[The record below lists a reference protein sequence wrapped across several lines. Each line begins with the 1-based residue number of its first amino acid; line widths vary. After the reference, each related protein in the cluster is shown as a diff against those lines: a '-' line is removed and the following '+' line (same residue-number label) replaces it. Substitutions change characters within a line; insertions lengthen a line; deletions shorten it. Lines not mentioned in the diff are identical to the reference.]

1 MTRRH
6 LLVLGLLLLAAPRA
20 RADLFS
26 PGDLA
31 KAHATVEGIANC
43 TKCHPK
49 GQQLSQEACIVCH
62 EELRGRLAESR
73 GYHGRL
79 KGKDRDCWACH
90 HEHQGRDFAMLD
102 WTAGGNAG
110 GKKGFD
116 HARTGY
122 PLKGKHAGVDCEKCH
137 DRRLIADPVVKSMLE
152 KQPTRTT
159 MLGAPVA
166 CASCHAD
173 EHRGQVGTDC
183 QKCHTEASWKPATQF
198 DHAKTGYPLLGRHQ
212 KVACDKCH
220 VKVADP
226 VEHTGLLKPKNRTF
240 LKMKPVQHQNCLDCH
255 KDPHQ
260 NRFGEDCKKC
270 HTEADW
276 KLIVTGATEARS
288 FHDKTRYKLEGAHA
302 SVTCKAC
309 HGPNPGVPAQFKD
322 LPFAHCT
329 DCHVDAHAGQMK
341 RRAPDGGRCERCHT
355 VQSFEAV
362 RFGPEEHAKESRY
375 PLEGAH
381 KVVAC
386 AACHVSDPR
395 VGDRFPTAAREELQ
409 RRGRPVR
416 VALAVYNFAG
426 DLTRCETCHADPHH
440 GQFDKRA
447 AGKGCTACHEL
458 ASFTKTKFDHAKD
471 TKFPLEGK
479 HLKTACASC
488 HPTVRGAQGAI
499 QVKYAGVETACAGC
513 HADVHGAQFA
523 PRASEVTDCARCHSA
538 EDWKKALR
546 FRHEPPFTEFK
557 LVGKHVKV
565 KCEAC
570 HPEAREV
577 KLAGE
582 VKLRKYRKVPVTC
595 QGCHV
600 DFHKGAFRG
609 YEP

>member
-1 MTRRH
+1 VTRRH
-6 LLVLGLLLLAAPRA
+6 LLLLGLLLLAAPRA

-26 PGDLA
+26 PGELT
-31 KAHATVEGIANC
+31 KAHATVEGLANC

-62 EELRGRLAESR
+62 EELRGRLAENR

-79 KGKDRDCWACH
+79 KGKERDCWTCH

-102 WTAGGNAG
+102 WGPG

-116 HARTGY
+116 HAKTGY
-122 PLKGKHAGVDCEKCH
+122 PLKGKHVGVDCDKCH
-137 DRRLIADPVVKSMLE
+137 DRRFIADPAVKALLE
-152 KQPTRTT
+152 KQPTRKTQ
-159 MLGAPVA
+159 LGAPVA
-166 CASCHAD
+166 CGACHAD
-173 EHRGQVGTDC
+173 EHRGQVGGEC
-183 QKCHTEASWKPATQF
+183 QKCHVEASWKPATQF
-198 DHAKTGYPLLGRHQ
+198 DHGKTSYPLLGKHQ

-220 VKVADP
+220 IKVGDP
-226 VEHTGLLKPKNRTF
+226 VEHVGLLRPKNRTF
-240 LKMKPVQHQNCLDCH
+240 LKMKPVQHSNCLDCH

-270 HTEADW
+270 HTEVDW
-276 KLIVTGATEARS
+276 RVIVTGATEARS

-302 SVTCKAC
+302 SATCKSC

-329 DCHVDAHAGQMK
+329 DCHVDAHGGQMK
-341 RRAPDGGRCERCHT
+341 KRAPDGGRCERCHT
-355 VQSFEAV
+355 VQSFEAA
-362 RFGPEEHAKESRY
+362 RFGVEEHAKESRY

-386 AACHVSDPR
+386 AQCHQSDPR
-395 VGDRFPTAAREELQ
+395 VGDRFPPAAREELQ

-416 VALAVYNFAG
+416 LALAVYSYAG
-426 DLTRCETCHADPHH
+426 DLTRCETCHADPHF

-458 ASFTKTKFDHAKD
+458 ASFTKTKFDHGKD

-488 HPTVRGAQGAI
+488 HPLVRGPQGTT

-523 PRASEVTDCARCHSA
+523 ARPAEATDCARCHSA

-546 FRHEPPFTEFK
+546 FRHEPPFTEYK
-557 LVGKHVKV
+557 LIGKHLKV

-600 DFHKGAFRG
+600 DFHKGGFRG